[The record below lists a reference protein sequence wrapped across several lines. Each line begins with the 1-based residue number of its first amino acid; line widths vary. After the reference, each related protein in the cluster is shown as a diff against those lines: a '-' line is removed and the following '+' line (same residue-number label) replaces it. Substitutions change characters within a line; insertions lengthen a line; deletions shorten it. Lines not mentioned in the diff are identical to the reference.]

1 MILQCKPSN
10 QNDSYQKT
18 KLDFMSEAYSISYL
32 TEIQETTKKKFA
44 FTIINKI
51 LKIKMK
57 GYYIQKLT
65 RRYET

>member
-1 MILQCKPSN
+1 
-10 QNDSYQKT
+10 
-18 KLDFMSEAYSISYL
+18 MSEAYSISYL
-32 TEIQETTKKKFA
+32 SEIGETTKKKFA